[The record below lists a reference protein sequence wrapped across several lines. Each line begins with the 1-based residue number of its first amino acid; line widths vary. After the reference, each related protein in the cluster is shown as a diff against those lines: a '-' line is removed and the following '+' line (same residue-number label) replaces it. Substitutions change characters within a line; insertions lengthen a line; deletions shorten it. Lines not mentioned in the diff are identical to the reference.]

1 MILALVPWTRFP
13 GARLWVLLGILV
25 STPLFAGDARVDKVL
40 PLLLDA
46 KGRVALS
53 PSLYERDA
61 YQAQLRLHSTNVSG
75 LRFAIHWKAPRH
87 GTNAV
92 TVRLELRTAKR
103 GGLPPLVFESV
114 EIPARWGGVWTD
126 LTLDGD
132 SYRKEGDVVAWRAVI
147 LEGGKELASTRSFL
161 W

>member
-1 MILALVPWTRFP
+1 MARFLILLAL
-13 GARLWVLLGILV
+13 LV
-25 STPLFAGDARVDKVL
+25 SRPLFGAEARIDKVL
-40 PLLLDA
+40 PQLLDA
-46 KGRVALS
+46 QGRVALS

-61 YQAQLRLHSTNVSG
+61 YQAQLRLHPTNVAG

-103 GGLPPLVFESV
+103 AGLPPLVLESNEV
-114 EIPARWGGVWTD
+114 PARWGGRWT
-126 LTLDGD
+126 LLAIDGTA
-132 SYRKEGDVVAWRAVI
+132 YRKEGDVVAWRAVI
-147 LEGGKELASTRSFL
+147 RDGDREVASTRSFL